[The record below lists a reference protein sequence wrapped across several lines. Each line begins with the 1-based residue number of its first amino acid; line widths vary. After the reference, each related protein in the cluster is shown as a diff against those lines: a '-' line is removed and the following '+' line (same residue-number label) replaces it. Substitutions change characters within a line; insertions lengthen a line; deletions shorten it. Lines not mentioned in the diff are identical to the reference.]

1 MPERI
6 YADNASTTR
15 VDPRVVEA
23 MFPFLSECFGN
34 ASSVHIF
41 GQEAR
46 AAVDLA
52 RSEVARLIGCAPNE
66 LLFTS
71 GGTESNNLALRGLAE
86 ANASHG
92 RHIVTGNTE
101 HPAVR
106 DVCRDLESKGF
117 KVTEVACGDDGIVS
131 SADILSAVREDTIL
145 ITLMLANNETGVLQ
159 PVREI
164 GDALVTMRESGRHI
178 FLHTDAVQAVG
189 KVEVSV
195 DELGC
200 DLLSLSGHKVYA
212 PKGVGALYVRKGVRI
227 SRQNIGGGQER
238 KLRGGTENVPGI
250 VALGGTLPAPL
261 VVGLGE
267 ACRIAREE
275 MSVEA
280 SRVTDLRDILERGVC
295 ENISDITFNG
305 SRERRIPNISNI
317 SFGGAEGEA
326 VLINLDLRGVA
337 VSTGS
342 ACSSGT
348 IEPSPVILA
357 LPDGERRAR
366 GAVRFSFG
374 RFNSEEEIRELTAR
388 LSEAVTSIRSLS

>member
-23 MFPFLSECFGN
+23 MLPFLSESYGN

-52 RSEVARLIGCAPNE
+52 RNEAARLIGCPANE
-66 LLFTS
+66 LVFTS
-71 GGTESNNLALRGLAE
+71 GGTESNNLAIRGFAE

-92 RHIVTGNTE
+92 RHIVTGNIE
-101 HPAVR
+101 HSAVR
-106 DVCRDLESKGF
+106 DVCRDLETKGF
-117 KVTEVACGDDGIVS
+117 EVTEVACGEDGIVS
-131 SADILSAVREDTIL
+131 SSEILSAVREDTIL
-145 ITLMLANNETGVLQ
+145 VTLMLANNETGVLQ
-159 PVREI
+159 PLREV
-164 GDALVTMRESGRHI
+164 GEALRGLRDKGRHI

-189 KVEVSV
+189 KIPVSV

-212 PKGVGALYVRKGVRI
+212 PKGVGALFIRKGVRI

-250 VALGGTLPAPL
+250 VALG
-261 VVGLGE
+261 E
-267 ACRIAREE
+267 ACRIARD
-275 MSVEA
+275 VTPDEA
-280 SRVTDLRDILERGVC
+280 SRVSGLRDMFEREVSTRIDGV
-295 ENISDITFNG
+295 IFNG
-305 SRERRIPNISNI
+305 SRDQRIPNISNI
-317 SFGGAEGEA
+317 SFSGVDGEA

-374 RFNSEEEIRELTAR
+374 RFNSDEDIRELVAR
-388 LSEAVTSIRSLS
+388 LDEAVSSIRALN